1 MQCIECNADCG
12 AEDFCS
18 ADCQISFDRAEARE
32 QADEL
37 ERRAYAEHVRPVRDA
52 GAEGDELSAAI
63 RKAEEACERARERV
77 AAEQREREQRRSA
90 QWAARDQH
98 DRHAEAATQRDL
110 GR

>member
-1 MQCIECNADCG
+1 MQCINCNADCG

-18 ADCQISFDRAEARE
+18 AECQISFDRAEARE
-32 QADEL
+32 RADEL
-37 ERRAYAEHVRPVRDA
+37 ERRAYAEHVQP

-77 AAEQREREQRRSA
+77 AAEQREREQGRA
-90 QWAARDQH
+90 AEWAARDQH
-98 DRHAEAATQRDL
+98 DRQAEASAQRDI